1 MKKNK
6 DELKYHIMLLPGML
20 FLTLF
25 SFVPMIGIIIA
36 FQNFRPYRGI
46 LNSDFIGLGNF
57 IYMFQLP
64 DIKQVFINTV
74 VISVL
79 KIIANLIVPLVFA
92 LLVNEI
98 RIKWFKRTFQ
108 TVAYLP
114 YFLSWV
120 ILAGALRNILSLDG
134 IINQLLSVIGID
146 PIFFMASNFW
156 FRPIIII
163 SSTWKDFGFNMI
175 IYLAAITSVSIEQY
189 EAAIVDGANRLQQMW
204 YITIPGIL
212 SIIVLLSTLSLGN
225 VLNAGFD
232 QIFNLYNPLVYAT
245 GDILD
250 TYVYRIGLVQAQYG
264 FATAVGLLK
273 SVISFVLIIIS
284 YKLAA
289 KYANYRIF

>member
-1 MKKNK
+1 MRKRI
-6 DELKYHIMLLPGML
+6 DEIKYHIMLLPGML
-20 FLTLF
+20 FLGLF

-36 FQNFRPYRGI
+36 FQNFRPARGL
-46 LNSDFIGLGNF
+46 LNSDFIGLDNF
-57 IYMFQLP
+57 TYMFQLP
-64 DIKQVFINTV
+64 YSRQVFMNTV
-74 VISVL
+74 IIAVL

-98 RIKWFKRTFQ
+98 RIRWFKRTFQ
-108 TVAYLP
+108 TIVYLP

-120 ILAGALRNILSLDG
+120 ILAGAVRNIVDLDG
-134 IINQLLSVIGID
+134 IINQILSGIGIE

-156 FRPIIII
+156 FRPIVVL
-163 SSTWKDFGFNMI
+163 SNTWKDFGFNMI
-175 IYLAAITSVSIEQY
+175 IYLAAITSVGLEQY
-189 EAAIVDGANRLQQMW
+189 EAAIVDGANRLQQIL

-212 SIIVLLSTLSLGN
+212 STIVLLATLSLGN

-232 QIFNLYNPLVYAT
+232 QIFNLYNPLVYET

-264 FATAVGLLK
+264 LATAVGLFK

-284 YKLAA
+284 YKMAA
-289 KYANYRIF
+289 KFANYRIF